1 MSAADGRGFPPVAP
15 VLRGAQVVLRPPSD
29 RDAADVRALGRDPEI
44 YRCFGEQVDA
54 WRELSPAE
62 AGEFLA
68 ALRPSADAVPWA
80 IETTGTFVGTAR
92 LHSLDRQ
99 AKTAAYAVAILSP
112 RLLGRGLGTE
122 TTRLVLDFVHLGL
135 GPDGHTASLFP
146 HSPAL
151 AVEDRLV
158 VVNEGQGTGKRL
170 TLTYPVLNAARR
182 VLFIVTG
189 AAKAGMVAEVL
200 EGLRAP
206 DAIPAQ
212 AVSPVHGSLT
222 WLLDEA
228 AAGELSG
235 AARS

>member
-68 ALRPSADAVPWA
+68 ALRPSADALPWA

-122 TTRLVLDFVHLGL
+122 TTRLVLDYAFASLGL
-135 GPDGHTASLFP
+135 VSVTARVLDCNERAIRCYAKCGLQIERREP
-146 HSPAL
+146 R
-151 AVEDRLV
+151 AVELD
-158 VVNEGQGTGKRL
+158 
-170 TLTYPVLNAARR
+170 AAWHDDLIMRAHR
-182 VLFIVTG
+182 SPGRPG
-189 AAKAGMVAEVL
+189 A
-200 EGLRAP
+200 
-206 DAIPAQ
+206 DASC
-212 AVSPVHGSLT
+212 V
-222 WLLDEA
+222 
-228 AAGELSG
+228 
-235 AARS
+235 